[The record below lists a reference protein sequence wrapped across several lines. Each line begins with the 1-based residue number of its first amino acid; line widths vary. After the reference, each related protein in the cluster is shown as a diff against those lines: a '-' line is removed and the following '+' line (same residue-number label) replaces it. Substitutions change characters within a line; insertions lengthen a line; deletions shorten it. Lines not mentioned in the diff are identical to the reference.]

1 MVGMGENAPIGGGI
15 TSRGGD
21 QPPMVVFNVEVG
33 DVAAACRRVEE
44 LGGTVA
50 MPLQETPNGLR
61 FAYLADPDGSTFGVW
76 TPPAN

>member
-1 MVGMGENAPIGGGI
+1 
-15 TSRGGD
+15 
-21 QPPMVVFNVEVG
+21 
-33 DVAAACRRVEE
+33 
-44 LGGTVA
+44 